1 MPDRANACLW
11 DGFEILFRSLLAALL
26 LEGSVPR
33 GSVLDAG
40 AQQGH
45 EACLFS
51 ESAPGRLVHAMDP
64 AIGNVERIRSRYG
77 DRPNLLASH
86 GALASETAQGF
97 KDEGPHRQVQ
107 FVHTRLRRRHAVANV
122 TTFDVFTID
131 GLFAPDGPWH
141 NESLGLLHLECAHQE
156 SGRPRSL

>member
-1 MPDRANACLW
+1 MPADADQTTACFW

-26 LEGSVPR
+26 LEGSVPH

-45 EACLFS
+45 EACLFA

-64 AIGNVERIRSRYG
+64 AMGNVDRIRSRYG
-77 DRPNLLASH
+77 NRPNLLPAH
-86 GALASETAQGF
+86 GALASEAAHGL

-107 FVHTRLRRRHAVANV
+107 YVHNQLRRRRPVQNV

-141 NESLGLLHLECAHQE
+141 NESLGLLHLE
-156 SGRPRSL
+156 